1 MKNKNELTYVDIET
15 IQIALH
21 ERAKNEEEYADHLR
35 HSGDEEAAAPHYNE
49 ANECERVIRK
59 LRAFTF

>member
-1 MKNKNELTYVDIET
+1 MKNKNELTYVDLET
-15 IQIALH
+15 IQIALN